1 MASFDDYVH
10 LSSIDDLNVKI
21 MEKYQEPY
29 YNNQGIISGYTLKE
43 KDLNKTFFDNLTP
56 DKFIQSTV
64 GKEKENIID
73 TNIRS
78 SKIYKNIDVRI
89 RSKYELYSRTINKN
103 NIKPLKDSLDCS
115 FTYNYDLIKYES
127 GDHFNEFHYD
137 TFHDNNVA
145 TILIFPPK
153 SLCGSYT
160 GGDLVFKINEIEYRI
175 EPSKFNDIY
184 GDKFMCVIFGYVLHK
199 CEHITSG
206 IRYVIKSN
214 IKSKLPNIL
223 SDTNKFK
230 LDIIEKNINNSDFII
245 KQKEHI
251 KNQLEKDKE
260 KLKDLIIKYNNI
272 KLKYVL
278 ENLPDKLEESLD
290 DYNSDIKS
298 ELESLNQ
305 EYIKLKIEINRLQNF
320 TLNITNILDEYKLSY
335 KKYNICV
342 LPYYI
347 KNMENLLEYDISTRL
362 YIKRKI
368 EEGWNVTYMYKRFDF
383 QTDYDEGYRRLTNSD
398 DIDYD
403 VDEDY
408 RFKYVLHYDYDD
420 VTCGECID
428 YHSEYNDYS
437 GNNTYEEYKCSCLLI
452 WK

>member
-1 MASFDDYVH
+1 MTSFDDYVH
-10 LSSIDDLNVKI
+10 LCSIDDLNVKI
-21 MEKYQEPY
+21 MEKYKESY

-64 GKEKENIID
+64 GKEKENIIN

-89 RSKYELYSRTINKN
+89 RSKYGYELYSGAINTK

-115 FTYNYDLIKYES
+115 FTYNFDLIKYES

-137 TFHDNNVA
+137 TFRDNNVA

-153 SLCGSYT
+153 SLCGTYT

-214 IKSKLPNIL
+214 IKSKLPDIL

-230 LDIIEKNINNSDFII
+230 LDIIEKNIDNDDFII

-251 KNQLEKDKE
+251 KIQLEKEKE

-298 ELESLNQ
+298 EL
-305 EYIKLKIEINRLQNF
+305 
-320 TLNITNILDEYKLSY
+320 
-335 KKYNICV
+335 
-342 LPYYI
+342 
-347 KNMENLLEYDISTRL
+347 
-362 YIKRKI
+362 
-368 EEGWNVTYMYKRFDF
+368 
-383 QTDYDEGYRRLTNSD
+383 
-398 DIDYD
+398 
-403 VDEDY
+403 
-408 RFKYVLHYDYDD
+408 
-420 VTCGECID
+420 
-428 YHSEYNDYS
+428 
-437 GNNTYEEYKCSCLLI
+437 
-452 WK
+452 